1 MKTLVLS
8 MISIA
13 ATVAAMTACTSEGDP
28 IDNIDN
34 GQPVEIQL
42 NAGIVATTKAA
53 VPSTLTADL
62 DVMFIRAADAA
73 SADWTT
79 ATPLFAKIAK
89 DSPNG
94 ITFYTTNDRDIE
106 SKQYYNTSEA
116 LPSWL
121 AGYYLGGLSS
131 TSTTK
136 DKIKFTI
143 TGDEDILATTGLSGT
158 KKTAFQSFA
167 FNHLLS
173 QVEITLKGDAAAQ
186 ANYGEVSKVELTG
199 LATELELTL
208 SGDKPA
214 IGKVTDS
221 SEEGTYAIFDNTD
234 TGAEISPEGTTLDN
248 IPMIYKTGTTLNLN
262 VYLKSAPSVAI
273 PVTATIAEGLESGKK
288 HAITLN
294 FKERITAT
302 ASITPWNENGHTG
315 SGEVD

>member
-13 ATVAAMTACTSEGDP
+13 ATIAAMTACTSEGDP

-94 ITFYTTNDRDIE
+94 ITFYTTNVRDTE
-106 SKQYYNTSEA
+106 EKQFYNSDDTKK
-116 LPSWL
+116 SWL
-121 AGYYLGGLSS
+121 AGYYIDNLAN
-131 TSTTK
+131 TSTDK
-136 DKIKFTI
+136 NKIKFTI
-143 TGDEDILATTGLSGT
+143 TGNEDILATKGLSGT
-158 KKTAFQSFA
+158 KKIAFQSFT

-186 ANYGEVSKVELTG
+186 ANYGEISKVELTN
-199 LATELELTL
+199 LATGLELTL
-208 SGDKPA
+208 SENTPVIAANG
-214 IGKVTDS
+214 
-221 SEEGTYAIFDNTD
+221 SETSTIEIFNDAS
-234 TGAEISPEGTTLDN
+234 TGANITTDGHTLTN

-273 PVTATIAEGLESGKK
+273 PVTATIADGLESGKK

-294 FKERITAT
+294 FKEKITAT
-302 ASITPWNENGHTG
+302 ASITAWDQNGHTG
-315 SGEVD
+315 TGEVD

>member
-13 ATVAAMTACTSEGDP
+13 ATIAAMTACTSEGDP

-34 GQPVEIQL
+34 AQPVEIQL

-62 DVMFIRAADAA
+62 DVMFIRATDAA

-94 ITFYTTNDRDIE
+94 ITFYTTNDRDIK
-106 SKQYYNTSEA
+106 SKQYYNTSET

-121 AGYYLGGLSS
+121 AGYYIDNLEN
-131 TSTTK
+131 TSTDK
-136 DKIKFTI
+136 NKIKFTI
-143 TGDEDILATTGLSGT
+143 TGNEDILATKGLSGT
-158 KKTAFQSFA
+158 KKVAFQSFT

-186 ANYGEVSKVELTG
+186 ANYGEISKVELTN
-199 LATELELTL
+199 LATGVELTL
-208 SGDKPA
+208 SENAPVIAANG
-214 IGKVTDS
+214 
-221 SEEGTYAIFDNTD
+221 SETSTIEIFNNTS
-234 TGAEISPEGTTLDN
+234 TGVNITADGNTLTN

-262 VYLKSAPSVAI
+262 VYLKNDQSTPI
-273 PVTATIAEGLESGKK
+273 PVTATITDGLESGKK

-294 FKERITAT
+294 FKEKITAT
-302 ASITPWNENGHTG
+302 ASITAWDENGHTG